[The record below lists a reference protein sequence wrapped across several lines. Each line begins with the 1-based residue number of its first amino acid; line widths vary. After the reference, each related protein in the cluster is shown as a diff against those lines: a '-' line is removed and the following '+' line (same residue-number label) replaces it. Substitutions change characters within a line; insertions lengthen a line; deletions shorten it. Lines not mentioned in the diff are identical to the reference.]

1 MGVRSKRRVRR
12 SREEWEGI
20 LTRHRSSGLSELAFC
35 RREKI
40 SRSSLAK
47 WRRRIGD
54 AGSNDGAFIELSTPP
69 QSGALVETAREFEIT
84 LPGDVV
90 LRWKA

>member
-1 MGVRSKRRVRR
+1 MGVRLKRRVRR

-20 LTRHRSSGLSELAFC
+20 LTRRHASGLSELAFC
-35 RREKI
+35 QREKI

-47 WRRRIGD
+47 WKRRIGD
-54 AGSNDGAFIELSTPP
+54 ATSNDGAFIELSAPP
-69 QSGALVETAREFEIT
+69 QTGALSGNAREFEIT
-84 LPGDVV
+84 LPGGVV

>member
-20 LTRHRSSGLSELAFC
+20 LARHRASGLSELAFC

-47 WRRRIGD
+47 WRRRIAD
-54 AGSNDGAFIELSTPP
+54 ASPNDGAFIELTTPP
-69 QSGALVETAREFEIT
+69 RSGAFSENTREFEIT